1 MGNPDPLE
9 DDKNVLKQVAAAAE
23 VYYNYKNQSQCLNI
37 TDGDDIGA
45 SMWEYQVLFQK
56 GLKIQ
61 RHPMVYFL
69 YLT

>member
-1 MGNPDPLE
+1 MGNSDPLE

-45 SMWEYQVLFQK
+45 SMWEYQVLRISERTQNSKTSDGIFFC
-56 GLKIQ
+56 I
-61 RHPMVYFL
+61 
-69 YLT
+69 

>member
-1 MGNPDPLE
+1 MGNSDPLE

>member
-61 RHPMVYFL
+61 RHPMVYIFWI
-69 YLT
+69 